1 MASTWQEA
9 EEQKLKNW
17 IPSGKGHGIGIQNG
31 KRQAF
36 RFGKPVPNWTVPIQD
51 LLIENPVGLAKG
63 TANLTGNILRTV
75 LGLPSQKEIERATEL
90 RNKRVNNNQSVA
102 ELPPAEKQSN
112 FKTNSKGE
120 VVNVWT
126 GEVVTPTDAA
136 NKAELLKKRP
146 SIADKVSEETPNSSD
161 PPSSGSTVFTKNK
174 EGEALGVLTGNQ
186 RKQWEAANPGWQKWQ
201 PEGKGYTM
209 SSVLKNDGSIVDTK
223 AIKELPKDLNF
234 GGKQALNVA
243 KLPKGIDLNKG
254 AEMFNPNNIK
264 NMPSFAESMKMN
276 NAADGTAG
284 VGGAAALKIAS
295 MLLNAF
301 NKKKGGGY
309 VKEAGGGSI
318 EKSIVT
324 PNMNFDEFGTLP
336 S

>member
-1 MASTWQEA
+1 MATKIDH
-9 EEQKLKNW
+9 EELTKRLREQMGADLKSIANIPALAPLTTVGKLGW
-17 IPSGKGHGIGIQNG
+17 RGIQ
-31 KRQAF
+31 
-36 RFGKPVPNWTVPIQD
+36 T
-51 LLIENPVGLAKG
+51 
-63 TANLTGNILRTV
+63 LTGTLPKSETV
-75 LGLPSQKEIERATEL
+75 KAVAKLPTTDNQSKTNLLETT
-90 RNKRVNNNQSVA
+90 KPKNNNLSTNFA
-102 ELPPAEKQSN
+102 GGPIPGTKQ
-112 FKTNSKGE
+112 T
-120 VVNVWT
+120 
-126 GEVVTPTDAA
+126 
-136 NKAELLKKRP
+136 
-146 SIADKVSEETPNSSD
+146 KVSDTKQTKETID

-174 EGEALGVLTGNQ
+174 EGEALGVMTRNQ
-186 RKQWEAANPGWQKWQ
+186 RKQWEAANPDWQKWQ